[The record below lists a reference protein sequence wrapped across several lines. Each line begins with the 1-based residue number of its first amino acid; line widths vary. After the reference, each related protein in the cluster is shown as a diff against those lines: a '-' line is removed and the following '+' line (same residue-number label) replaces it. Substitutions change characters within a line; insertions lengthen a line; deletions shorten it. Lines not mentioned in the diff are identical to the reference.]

1 MSRSRVDIQKIVE
14 ELAEKF
20 IDEELSNM
28 LSVSSKLNLEPGRF
42 IEKNY
47 PGGIYSFLTVN
58 GDVSVSYIKDN
69 LDRDIFRKLTNK
81 HFDSFIRMVDSGVNR
96 QFKGYL
102 NERGVA

>member
-1 MSRSRVDIQKIVE
+1 MARSKINLQELVE
-14 ELAEKF
+14 EMAERF

-28 LSVSSKLNLEPGRF
+28 LSVSTKLNQEPSNF

-58 GDVSVSYIKDN
+58 GDVSVKYLKDHMEY
-69 LDRDIFRKLTNK
+69 DHFRKLNNK

-96 QFKGYL
+96 QFRWYL
-102 NERGVA
+102 NDKAAA